1 MTTQS
6 LNPTAM
12 PLNSVSLIEASAGT
26 GKTHTMVSL
35 YLRLLLQAGE
45 NPFPQALNV
54 EQILVVTFTE
64 MATQELKERIRER
77 IYQSKQL
84 LIQYRQTQDKT
95 VLAKDPFLF
104 ELADSITDLTQAIS
118 RLTLAEQNMDLAKI
132 STIHSFCLQTL
143 MQYAFNSGIHFN
155 IELLNDEQELLQR
168 IVNEFWRTH
177 FYHQSVA
184 ATRYIFAQ
192 CRTPAQLLDKIAS
205 QLSGAAL
212 KPRIDA
218 PHLLDGDISSFL
230 SAISPL
236 LSTLN
241 EFKQTWLSVAPD
253 LHAQMK
259 EKKTVRVDWLD
270 SRFAELHFW
279 ASDPN
284 VVSVPEKLH
293 YFTTEA
299 INKSKNPV
307 EHPIF
312 AKVDQ
317 LIAEIGTQIDT
328 LEAVFLY
335 HCINAIRQRWFEYKL
350 NHRQKGFNDL
360 LRLVHDA
367 LRGEQGERL
376 AELIRQQFPFAMID
390 EFQDTDALQYQ
401 IFATVYLSPQAKDS
415 GFIMI
420 GDPKQS
426 IYKFRGADIFTYLK
440 AAKQAKQ
447 RYTLTENW
455 RSGQP
460 LIDCVN
466 RFFDFQQPPPFLYQ
480 DIQFLPVQAGSE
492 KADFVLDGK
501 IEPPMRCYVGEAKN
515 FADCCANSIQ
525 HWLKSALE
533 NQANIADAPLQA
545 KNIAVLVRNAS
556 QAEMIK
562 QALLTRGIAS
572 VYLSDKSNVFDSP
585 VAMDMLQILYACFN
599 PLNERTLLRAISCS
613 LFALSSEQL
622 YQIRQ
627 NENQWEMWVETFLA
641 YQKLWQQQ
649 GVLVMLHYLLQ
660 EQQISEKLLALPQG
674 ERKLTDFLHLAELLQ
689 QATRLNDTEAAL
701 LHWFEKQ
708 IQGKARLTEN
718 IRLESERELVK
729 IVTIHKS
736 KGLAYDV
743 VWLPFIANALINH
756 SDPIESY
763 YDSDADEVFWD
774 MNGTHAGERLQEK
787 MAEELR
793 LLYVALTRAK
803 YQVVMALP
811 EQFKD
816 NWSALLYCLTQGQI
830 GDQPKIKA
838 KFDKSAVNL
847 IEDLKSL
854 STNLAIEVQ
863 PMTALEVLPPLS
875 DTVPEELLSSASF
888 HGHIQRDWQ
897 VSSFSK
903 LLEQH
908 QRLLAEQNAER
919 SGERAVE
926 MSPIFD
932 VAKDYDQQ
940 FAISDEILKET
951 AAELICEEAEIVSYP
966 LGFSPFDFPHGPH
979 IGTAL
984 HRYFEKNEFVQFT
997 DADKLHDF
1005 CHGLMLSEDWVAPL
1019 QQWFNA
1025 ILHTPLIANENL
1037 SLEQISRKNALRE
1050 LQFYLQVNQKFS
1062 AEKFNLL
1069 LEKYHHLKSNPLIS
1083 YEFNGMLRGFID
1095 LVFRHQGKY
1104 YIVDYKS
1111 NFLGSLAADYAP
1123 SALAQTMLNSH
1134 YDWQYLLYCVALH
1147 RYLKSRDPDYQY
1159 ERHFGGVIYAFL
1171 RGMNG
1176 QTVPPGQNG
1185 QGIFFDKPDVRLIEG
1200 LEELF

>member
-6 LNPTAM
+6 LNPISM
-12 PLNSVSLIEASAGT
+12 PLHSVSLIEASAGT

-45 NPFPQALNV
+45 NSFPQALNV

-155 IELLNDEQELLQR
+155 IELLSDEQELLQR

-184 ATRYIFAQ
+184 ATRYIFSQ

-205 QLSGAAL
+205 QLSGVEL
-212 KPRIDA
+212 KPQINA

-236 LSTLN
+236 LFALN
-241 EFKQTWLSVAPD
+241 EFKQTWLNVAPD

-259 EKKTVRVDWLD
+259 EKKTVRADWLS
-270 SRFAELHFW
+270 SRFAELHLW

-284 VVSVPEKLH
+284 KISVAEKLQ

-312 AKVDQ
+312 AEVDQ

-350 NHRQKGFNDL
+350 NHHQKGFNDL

-367 LRGEQGERL
+367 LHGEQGERL

-401 IFATVYLSPQAKDS
+401 IFATVYLSPQAKDC

-440 AAKQAKQ
+440 AAKQAQQ

-455 RSGQP
+455 RSGQL

-480 DIQFLPVQAGSE
+480 DIQFLPVRAGSE
-492 KADFVLDGK
+492 KADFVLNGK

-525 HWLKSALE
+525 HWLKSAME
-533 NQANIADAPLQA
+533 NQAKIAEDPLQA
-545 KNIAVLVRNAS
+545 KNIAVLVRSAT

-562 QALLTRGIAS
+562 QALLARGIAS
-572 VYLSDKSNVFDSP
+572 VYLSDKSNVVDSP
-585 VAMDMLQILYACFN
+585 VAMELLQILYACFN
-599 PLNERTLLRAISCS
+599 PLSERTLLRAISCS
-613 LFALSSEQL
+613 LFALSCEQL
-622 YQIRQ
+622 YRIRQ

-641 YQKLWQQQ
+641 YRKLWQQQ

-660 EQQISEKLLALPQG
+660 EQQISEKLLAQPQG

-689 QATRLNDTEAAL
+689 QAARLNETEAAL

-743 VWLPFIANALINH
+743 VWLPFIANAWINY
-756 SDPIESY
+756 SDPIETY

-774 MNGTHAGERLQEK
+774 MNGAHADERLQEK

-816 NWSALLYCLTQGQI
+816 SWSALLYCLTQGKI

-838 KFDKSAVNL
+838 KFDKSVVNL
-847 IEDLKSL
+847 IENLKSL
-854 STNLAIEVQ
+854 SANLAIEIQ
-863 PMTALEVLPPLS
+863 PIDTLEILPPLS
-875 DTVPEELLSSASF
+875 DVVPEEPLSSASF
-888 HGHIQRDWQ
+888 HGYIQRDWQ

-903 LLEQH
+903 LLERH

-919 SGERAVE
+919 SGESAVE
-926 MSPIFD
+926 ISPISD
-932 VAKDYDQQ
+932 AAKDYDRQ
-940 FAISDEILKET
+940 FTTEEMPKEIISPIS
-951 AAELICEEAEIVSYP
+951 EEAEITPYP
-966 LGFSPFDFPHGPH
+966 SGFSPLDFPHGSH
-979 IGTAL
+979 IGTVL
-984 HRYFEKNEFVQFT
+984 HRYFEKYDFAQFT
-997 DADKLHDF
+997 DADKLRDF
-1005 CHGLMLSEDWVAPL
+1005 CHGLMLSEDWVVPL

-1025 ILHTPLIANENL
+1025 ILHTPLIANESLNL
-1037 SLEQISRKNALRE
+1037 GQISRKNALRE

-1062 AEKFNLL
+1062 AKKFNLL

-1123 SALAQTMLNSH
+1123 SALTQVMLNSH

-1176 QTVPPGQNG
+1176 QPAPSGKSG
-1185 QGIFFDKPDVRLIEG
+1185 QGIFFDKPDLRLIEG